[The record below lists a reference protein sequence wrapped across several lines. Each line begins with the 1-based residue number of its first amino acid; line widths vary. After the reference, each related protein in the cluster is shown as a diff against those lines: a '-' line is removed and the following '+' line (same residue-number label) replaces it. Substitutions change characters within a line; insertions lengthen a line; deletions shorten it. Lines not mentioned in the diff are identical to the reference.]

1 MGRWPLLCMVALT
14 WLSSFQASDEPMA
27 KAAREKALVCMRLLR
42 HFSAVMADRKLG
54 CLNIFLFV
62 ALCASLFVNFVL
74 IALIFQRLGGVAGE
88 EEPIAR
94 FRETVLQRGSRGSSD
109 KIAGILLRSE
119 EHTSE
124 LQSRFGIPH

>member
-1 MGRWPLLCMVALT
+1 MIVLT
-14 WLSSFQASDEPMA
+14 WLSSFQASNQATD
-27 KAAREKALVCMRLLR
+27 KAACEKSLVCAWLLR

-74 IALIFQRLGGVAGE
+74 VALIFQRLGGVAGE
-88 EEPIAR
+88 EEPLAR

-109 KIAGILLRSE
+109 KMVVSLLRALMRSSVPGNIHE
-119 EHTSE
+119 
-124 LQSRFGIPH
+124 